1 MYLLFQ
7 GYGNPRPTS
16 DNPSCSGR
24 LIAKGWFLRGLNY
37 QMLNYVFHNLLSAFE
52 FECFSRDLINAHE
65 GLGLAN
71 FAEGRDGGIDLRYS
85 QGCGKSVI
93 VQAKR
98 YKNYS
103 DLIKVLR
110 KEVEKVRRLN
120 PQRYMITTT
129 VDLTPANKQEIISL
143 FTPFIHNEHDIWAK
157 QDLNKFLAQHPDVE
171 RQYYKLWLTSTNILN
186 TILNK
191 NIFNW
196 TDFEKDEIQ
205 ETIRTYVMNDSFNEA
220 LKKLIEN
227 RYVVISGE
235 PGIGKTTLA
244 RVLVMHFLSEKYA
257 DQSNTTSYEEFYY
270 TNCNIEDL
278 VQVFQKGKRQ
288 VFFYDDFLGK
298 VTLEEGEK
306 NFDSRIIAFI
316 RACQHDNDKLFI
328 LATREYIL
336 QQGLVR
342 YSRFNEGKGIE
353 MSKCV
358 VDMGKYTRFVKA
370 QILYNHLVAN
380 EIPQPYV
387 NAILHDKNYMKI
399 IDHRN
404 FSPRII
410 ETFLT
415 NGTHEQCQPE
425 EYFGKIK
432 GFFDYP
438 DSVWLDAFER
448 LSDIQKEALLVLT
461 TMGTPMMY
469 DLWKEAYDYFFNRVH
484 KESNYLNDADW
495 NNVVKVLQNNFIKI
509 GKDHGGMHVEFH
521 NPGVDDVLTRYISS
535 NESVRLLLLE
545 NAYFIEQ
552 AFGSLCEDGR
562 NSSHSALNPKL
573 IDHFYKVFERL
584 WDDYRSC
591 YTVLI
596 SSYGNDKY
604 YRHSPKAK
612 AEILFTLVHRETL
625 LKNRPYYVETKMS
638 QDIMEDETANF
649 YSLIFMLKK
658 VDLSKTDLDLDE
670 LFQRYTSR
678 LYYSDECL
686 DFAQVIKKV
695 FPKHTDYLLSKEFC
709 SIVVD
714 SLKSDLENAEESDL
728 DALNTTAEILCKY
741 VPELE
746 QEYVFLEIKDRVQ
759 EYSDY
764 LDAQAEAYQDDFYN
778 RRDEYMGSESWK
790 IDNLFAT
797 IRE

>member
-1 MYLLFQ
+1 
-7 GYGNPRPTS
+7 
-16 DNPSCSGR
+16 
-24 LIAKGWFLRGLNY
+24 
-37 QMLNYVFHNLLSAFE
+37 MLNYDFHNQLSAFE

-85 QGCGKSVI
+85 QGGERSVI

-110 KEVEKVRRLN
+110 KEVEKLKRLN

-143 FTPFIHNEHDIWAK
+143 FTPYIHNEHDIWAK
-157 QDLNKFLAQHPDVE
+157 QDFNKNLAQHPDVE

-186 TILNK
+186 SILNK

-196 TDFEKDEIQ
+196 TDFEKGEIQ
-205 ETIRTYVMNDSFNEA
+205 ETIRTYVMNDSFDEA

-227 RYVVISGE
+227 RYVIISGE

-244 RVLVMHFLSEKYA
+244 RVLIMHLLSEKYA
-257 DQSNTTSYEEFYY
+257 DHFNTTNYEEFYY

-298 VTLEEGEK
+298 VSLEEGEK
-306 NFDSRIIAFI
+306 NFDSRIVAFI
-316 RACQHDNDKLFI
+316 KACQHEKDKLFI

-342 YSRFNEGKGIE
+342 YSRFNDGKGIE

-358 VDMGKYTRFVKA
+358 VDMGKYTR
-370 QILYNHLVAN
+370 NHLVAN
-380 EIPQPYV
+380 EIPQPYI

-432 GFFDYP
+432 SFFDHP

-461 TMGTPMMY
+461 TMGTPMMF
-469 DLWKEAYDYFFNRVH
+469 DLWKEAYVYFFKRVH

-495 NNVVKVLQNNFIKI
+495 NNAVKVLQNNFIKI
-509 GKDHGGMHVEFH
+509 GKDHGKMHVEFH
-521 NPGVDDVLTRYISS
+521 NPGVYDVLTQYISS
-535 NESVRLLLLE
+535 NEHVRYLLLE
-545 NAYFIEQ
+545 NACFIEQ
-552 AFGSLCEDGR
+552 TFGAIRKDWR
-562 NSSHSALNPKL
+562 IPQSSSTIPKGD
-573 IDHFYKVFERL
+573 IDHFFEVFERL
-584 WDDYRSC
+584 WVDYRSC
-591 YTVLI
+591 YTVLF
-596 SSYGNDKY
+596 SYSDNEKHYGP
-604 YRHSPKAK
+604 SPKSK
-612 AEILFTLVHRETL
+612 AEILLQLSRRPELLTL
-625 LKNRPYYVETKMS
+625 RPYYVEQKIT
-638 QDIMEDETANF
+638 QQIMDDGDADF
-649 YSLIFMLKK
+649 YSQIRLLEN
-658 VDLSKTDLDLDE
+658 VDLSKTSLDLDA
-670 LFQRYTSR
+670 LFATYPRR
-678 LYYSDECL
+678 LYLAEDCL
-686 DFAQVIKKV
+686 DFAESIEKV
-695 FPKHTDYLLSKEFC
+695 FPNQADYLLSEEFC
-709 SIVVD
+709 FIAAD
-714 SLKSDLENAEESDL
+714 CLKHDLENIKDSDLEDL
-728 DALNTTAEILCKY
+728 DGTAVKLCGF

-746 QEYVFLEIKDRVQ
+746 NEYVVSDIRNKAK
-759 EYSDY
+759 EYSDFI
-764 LDAQAEAYQDDFYN
+764 DAQAEAYQDDPYGW
-778 RRDEYMGSESWK
+778 RDDYEGTESWK

-797 IRE
+797 IKESTYQ

>member
-1 MYLLFQ
+1 
-7 GYGNPRPTS
+7 
-16 DNPSCSGR
+16 
-24 LIAKGWFLRGLNY
+24 
-37 QMLNYVFHNLLSAFE
+37 MLNYDFHNLLSAFE

-85 QGCGKSVI
+85 QGGGRSVI

-110 KEVEKVRRLN
+110 KEVEKLRRLN

-143 FTPFIHNEHDIWAK
+143 FTPYIHNEHDIWAK
-157 QDLNKFLAQHPDVE
+157 QDFNKNLAQHPDVE

-196 TDFEKDEIQ
+196 TDFEKGEIQ

-227 RYVVISGE
+227 RYVIISGE

-244 RVLVMHFLSEKYA
+244 RVLIMHLLSEKYA

-288 VFFYDDFLGK
+288 VFFFDDFLGK
-298 VTLEEGEK
+298 VSLEESEK
-306 NFDSRIIAFI
+306 NFDSRIVAFI
-316 RACQHDNDKLFI
+316 KACQHEKDKLFI

-342 YSRFNEGKGIE
+342 YSRFNDGKGVE

-358 VDMGKYTRFVKA
+358 VDMGKYTRFVRA

-432 GFFDYP
+432 GFFDHP

-469 DLWKEAYDYFFNRVH
+469 DLWKEAYAYFFKRVH

-495 NNVVKVLQNNFIKI
+495 NKAVKVLQNNFIKI
-509 GKDHGGMHVEFH
+509 GKDHGKMHVGFH
-521 NPGVDDVLTRYISS
+521 NPGVYDVLTQYISS
-535 NESVRLLLLE
+535 NESVRYLLLE
-545 NAYFIEQ
+545 NACFIEQ
-552 AFGSLCEDGR
+552 TFGAIRKDWR
-562 NSSHSALNPKL
+562 IPQSSSIPKGD
-573 IDHFYKVFERL
+573 IDHFFEVFERL
-584 WDDYRSC
+584 WVDFRSC
-591 YTVLI
+591 YTVLFGY
-596 SSYGNDKY
+596 SDNEKHYGP
-604 YRHSPKAK
+604 SPKSK
-612 AEILFTLVHRETL
+612 AEILLQLSRRPEL
-625 LKNRPYYVETKMS
+625 LTSRPYYVEQKIT
-638 QDIMEDETANF
+638 QQIMDDGDADF
-649 YSLIFMLKK
+649 YSQIRLLEN
-658 VDLSKTDLDLDE
+658 VDLSKTSLDLDA
-670 LFQRYTSR
+670 LFATYPRR
-678 LYYSDECL
+678 LYFAEDCL
-686 DFAQVIKKV
+686 DFAESIEKV
-695 FPKHTDYLLSKEFC
+695 FPNQVDYLMSEEFC
-709 SIVVD
+709 SIAAD
-714 SLKSDLENAEESDL
+714 CLKHDLENIKDSDLEDL
-728 DALNTTAEILCKY
+728 DETAVKLCGFL
-741 VPELE
+741 PELE
-746 QEYVFLEIKDRVQ
+746 NEYVVSDIRNKAK
-759 EYSDY
+759 EYSDFME
-764 LDAQAEAYQDDFYN
+764 AQAEAYQDDPYGW
-778 RRDEYMGSESWK
+778 RDDYEGTESWK

-797 IRE
+797 IKES

>member
-1 MYLLFQ
+1 
-7 GYGNPRPTS
+7 
-16 DNPSCSGR
+16 
-24 LIAKGWFLRGLNY
+24 
-37 QMLNYVFHNLLSAFE
+37 MLNYDYHNLLSAFE

-65 GLGLAN
+65 GLDLAN
-71 FAEGRDGGIDLRYS
+71 FAEGKDGGIDLRYS
-85 QGCGKSVI
+85 HGRERTVI

-110 KEVEKVRRLN
+110 KEVEKVKRLN
-120 PQRYMITTT
+120 PKRYMITTT
-129 VDLTPANKQEIISL
+129 VNLTPANKQEIISL
-143 FTPFIHNEHDIWAK
+143 FTPYIHNEHDVLAK
-157 QDLNKFLAQHPDVE
+157 QDLNKILAQHPDVE
-171 RQYYKLWLTSTNILN
+171 RQYYKLWLASTNILN

-220 LKKLIEN
+220 LQKLIEN

-244 RVLVMHFLSEKYA
+244 RVLVMHLLSEKYA
-257 DQSNTTSYEEFYY
+257 DQSNATNYEEFYY
-270 TNCNIEDL
+270 TNCKIEDL

-306 NFDSRIIAFI
+306 NFDSRIVTFI
-316 RACQHDNDKLFI
+316 RACQHDKDKLFI

-342 YSRFNEGKGIE
+342 YSRFNQGKGIE

-358 VDMGKYTRFVKA
+358 VDMGKYTRFVRA

-425 EYFGKIK
+425 EYFGKIM

-448 LSDIQKEALLVLT
+448 LSDIQKEALLVLA
-461 TMGTPMMY
+461 TMGPAVMY
-469 DLWKEAYDYFFNRVH
+469 DLWKEAYSYFFKRVH
-484 KESNYLNDADW
+484 KEANYLNDSDW
-495 NNVVKVLQNNFIKI
+495 NDAVKVLQNNFIKI
-509 GKDHGGMHVEFH
+509 GKDRKGMHVEFH
-521 NPGVDDVLTRYISS
+521 NPGVNDVLTRYISS
-535 NESVRLLLLE
+535 NESVRYLLLE
-545 NAYFIEQ
+545 NACFIEQ
-552 AFGSLCEDGR
+552 TFGALRKDWR
-562 NSSHSALNPKL
+562 IPNTSSISKGD
-573 IDHFYKVFERL
+573 IDHFFEAFERL
-584 WDDYRSC
+584 WVDYRSC
-591 YTVLI
+591 FTVLF
-596 SSYGNDKY
+596 SYSDDEKY
-604 YRHSPKAK
+604 YGSSPRSRA
-612 AEILFTLVHRETL
+612 ETL
-625 LKNRPYYVETKMS
+625 LQLSRHPELLISRPNYIEQKITQQIMDDGDADIYSQIRLLKN
-638 QDIMEDETANF
+638 
-649 YSLIFMLKK
+649 
-658 VDLSKTDLDLDE
+658 VDLSKTNLDLE
-670 LFQRYTSR
+670 ALFATYPMR
-678 LYYSDECL
+678 LYFAEDCL
-686 DFAQVIKKV
+686 DFAESIEKV
-695 FPKHTDYLLSKEFC
+695 FPNHVDYLRSEEFC
-709 SIVVD
+709 SIAAECLSHD
-714 SLKSDLENAEESDL
+714 LKNVKESELNDLEETAVKLCEYAPDL
-728 DALNTTAEILCKY
+728 EYERVFSEIRNQAKG
-741 VPELE
+741 
-746 QEYVFLEIKDRVQ
+746 
-759 EYSDY
+759 YSDY
-764 LDAQAEAYQDDFYN
+764 LDSQAEAYQDDPYGW
-778 RRDEYMGSESWK
+778 RDDYEGTESWK

-797 IRE
+797 IKES

>member
-1 MYLLFQ
+1 MF
-7 GYGNPRPTS
+7 
-16 DNPSCSGR
+16 
-24 LIAKGWFLRGLNY
+24 NY
-37 QMLNYVFHNLLSAFE
+37 DFHNQLSAFE

-85 QGCGKSVI
+85 QGKGKSVI

-98 YKNYS
+98 YKKYS
-103 DLIKVLR
+103 DLKTKL
-110 KEVEKVRRLN
+110 KEEVEKVKRLN

-129 VDLTPANKQEIISL
+129 VDLTAANKDEIIAMFS
-143 FTPFIHNEHDIWAK
+143 PYIQNEHDILAK
-157 QDLNKFLAQHPDVE
+157 QDLNKILAEHPDVE

-244 RVLVMHFLSEKYA
+244 RVLVMHLLSEKYA

-278 VQVFQKGKRQ
+278 VHVFQKGKRQ

-316 RACQHDNDKLFI
+316 RACRHDNDKLFI

-448 LSDIQKEALLVLT
+448 LSDIQKEALLVLA
-461 TMGTPMMY
+461 TMEPTVMY
-469 DLWKEAYDYFFNRVH
+469 DLWKEAFIYFFKRVH
-484 KESNYLNDADW
+484 KEANYLNDAEW
-495 NNVVKVLQNNFIKI
+495 NNTVKVLQNNFIKI
-509 GKDHGGMHVEFH
+509 GKDRGGMHVEFH
-521 NPGVDDVLTRYISS
+521 NPGVNDVLTRYISS
-535 NESVRLLLLE
+535 NESVRYLLLE
-545 NAYFIEQ
+545 NACYIEQ
-552 AFGSLCEDGR
+552 TFGALRKDWR
-562 NSSHSALNPKL
+562 TQNTSSIPKGE
-573 IDHFYKVFERL
+573 IDHFFDVFERL
-584 WDDYRSC
+584 WVDYRSC
-591 YTVLI
+591 HTVLFSYSNGEKHY
-596 SSYGNDKY
+596 SS
-604 YRHSPKAK
+604 SPKSR
-612 AEILFTLVHRETL
+612 AEILLQLSRHQEL
-625 LKNRPYYVETKMS
+625 LMSRPYYIEQKIT
-638 QDIMEDETANF
+638 QQIMDDRDAGF
-649 YSLIFMLKK
+649 YSQIRLLQK
-658 VDLSKTDLDLDE
+658 VDLSKTNLDLDA
-670 LFQRYTSR
+670 LFVTYTMR
-678 LYYSDECL
+678 LYFAEDCL
-686 DFAQVIKKV
+686 DFAESIEKV
-695 FPKHTDYLLSKEFC
+695 FPDHADYLLSEEFSSIAAGCLKNDLENTKE
-709 SIVVD
+709 
-714 SLKSDLENAEESDL
+714 SDLEDL
-728 DALNTTAEILCKY
+728 DETAVKLCGY
-741 VPELE
+741 APELE
-746 QEYVFLEIKDRVQ
+746 NEYVVSNIRNKAKEF
-759 EYSDY
+759 SDY
-764 LDAQAEAYQDDFYN
+764 LDAQAEAYQDDPSFW
-778 RRDEYMGSESWK
+778 RDEYLGTESWK

-797 IRE
+797 IKE

>member
-1 MYLLFQ
+1 
-7 GYGNPRPTS
+7 
-16 DNPSCSGR
+16 
-24 LIAKGWFLRGLNY
+24 
-37 QMLNYVFHNLLSAFE
+37 MLNYDFHNLLSAFE

-85 QGCGKSVI
+85 QGGERSVI

-110 KEVEKVRRLN
+110 KEVEKLRRLN

-143 FTPFIHNEHDIWAK
+143 FTPYIHNEHDIWAK
-157 QDLNKFLAQHPDVE
+157 QDFNKNLAQHPDVE

-186 TILNK
+186 SILNK

-196 TDFEKDEIQ
+196 TDFEKGEIQ
-205 ETIRTYVMNDSFNEA
+205 ETIRTYVMNDSFDEA

-227 RYVVISGE
+227 RYVIISGE

-244 RVLVMHFLSEKYA
+244 RVLIMHLLSEKYA
-257 DQSNTTSYEEFYY
+257 DHFNTTNYEEFYY

-288 VFFYDDFLGK
+288 VFFFDDFLGK
-298 VTLEEGEK
+298 VSLEEGEK
-306 NFDSRIIAFI
+306 NFDSRIVAFI
-316 RACQHDNDKLFI
+316 KACQHEKDKLFI

-342 YSRFNEGKGIE
+342 YSRFNDGKGIE
-353 MSKCV
+353 ISKCV
-358 VDMGKYTRFVKA
+358 VDMGKYTRFVRA

-380 EIPQPYV
+380 EIPQPYI

-415 NGTHEQCQPE
+415 NGTHEHCKPE

-438 DSVWLDAFER
+438 DSVWLDAFKR

-469 DLWKEAYDYFFNRVH
+469 DLWKEAYAYFFKRVH

-495 NNVVKVLQNNFIKI
+495 NNAVKVLQNNFIKI
-509 GKDHGGMHVEFH
+509 GKDHGKMHVEFH
-521 NPGVDDVLTRYISS
+521 NPGVYDVLTQYISS
-535 NESVRLLLLE
+535 NESVRYLLLE
-545 NAYFIEQ
+545 NACFIEQ
-552 AFGSLCEDGR
+552 TFGAIRKDWR
-562 NSSHSALNPKL
+562 IPKSSSIPKGD
-573 IDHFYKVFERL
+573 IDHFFEVFEKL
-584 WDDYRSC
+584 WVEYRSC
-591 YTVLI
+591 YTVLF
-596 SSYGNDKY
+596 SYSDNEKY
-604 YRHSPKAK
+604 YGPSPKSK
-612 AEILFTLVHRETL
+612 AEILLQLSRRPELLTL
-625 LKNRPYYVETKMS
+625 RPYYVEQKIT
-638 QDIMEDETANF
+638 QQIMDDGDADF
-649 YSLIFMLKK
+649 YSQIRLLEK
-658 VDLSKTDLDLDE
+658 VDLSKTSLDMDA
-670 LFQRYTSR
+670 LFATYPRR
-678 LYYSDECL
+678 LYITEDCL
-686 DFAQVIKKV
+686 DFAESIEKV
-695 FPKHTDYLLSKEFC
+695 FPNQADYLLSEEFC
-709 SIVVD
+709 SIAAD
-714 SLKSDLENAEESDL
+714 CLKHDLERIKDSDLEDL
-728 DALNTTAEILCKY
+728 DGTAVKLCGFA
-741 VPELE
+741 PELE
-746 QEYVFLEIKDRVQ
+746 NEYVV
-759 EYSDY
+759 SDIRNKAKEFSDFM
-764 LDAQAEAYQDDFYN
+764 DAQAEAYQDDPYGW
-778 RRDEYMGSESWK
+778 RDDYEGTESWK

-797 IRE
+797 IKES

>member
-1 MYLLFQ
+1 
-7 GYGNPRPTS
+7 
-16 DNPSCSGR
+16 
-24 LIAKGWFLRGLNY
+24 
-37 QMLNYVFHNLLSAFE
+37 MLNYDFHNLLSAFE

-71 FAEGRDGGIDLRYS
+71 FAEGKDGGIDLRYS
-85 QGCGKSVI
+85 QGGGRSVI

-110 KEVEKVRRLN
+110 KEVEKLRRLN
-120 PQRYMITTT
+120 PKRYMITTT
-129 VDLTPANKQEIISL
+129 VNLTPANKQEIISL
-143 FTPFIHNEHDIWAK
+143 FTPYIHNEHDIWAK
-157 QDLNKFLAQHPDVE
+157 QDFNKNLAQHPDVE

-196 TDFEKDEIQ
+196 TDFEKGEIQ

-227 RYVVISGE
+227 RYVIISGE

-244 RVLVMHFLSEKYA
+244 RVLIMHLLSEKYA
-257 DQSNTTSYEEFYY
+257 DHFNTTNYEEFYY

-278 VQVFQKGKRQ
+278 VKVFQKGKRQ

-298 VTLEEGEK
+298 VSLEEGEK
-306 NFDSRIIAFI
+306 NFDSRIVAFI
-316 RACQHDNDKLFI
+316 KACQHEKDKLFI

-342 YSRFNEGKGIE
+342 YSRFNDGKGIE

-358 VDMGKYTRFVKA
+358 VDMGKYTRFVRA

-380 EIPQPYV
+380 EIPQPYI

-415 NGTHEQCQPE
+415 NGTHEHCQPE

-432 GFFDYP
+432 GFFEHP

-469 DLWKEAYDYFFNRVH
+469 DLWKEAYAYFFKRVH

-495 NNVVKVLQNNFIKI
+495 NYAVKVLQNNFIKI
-509 GKDHGGMHVEFH
+509 GKDHGKMHVGFH
-521 NPGVDDVLTRYISS
+521 NPGVYDVLTQYISS
-535 NESVRLLLLE
+535 NESVRYLLLE
-545 NAYFIEQ
+545 NACFIEQ
-552 AFGSLCEDGR
+552 TFGAIRKDWR
-562 NSSHSALNPKL
+562 IPQSSSIPKGD
-573 IDHFYKVFERL
+573 IDHFFEVFERL
-584 WDDYRSC
+584 WVEYRSC
-591 YTVLI
+591 YTVLF
-596 SSYGNDKY
+596 SYSDDEKY
-604 YRHSPKAK
+604 YGPSPKSK
-612 AEILFTLVHRETL
+612 AEILLQLSRHPEL
-625 LKNRPYYVETKMS
+625 LTSRPYYVEQKIT
-638 QDIMEDETANF
+638 QQIMNDGDADF
-649 YSLIFMLKK
+649 YSQIRLLEN
-658 VDLSKTDLDLDE
+658 VDLSKTSLDLDA
-670 LFQRYTSR
+670 LFATYPRR
-678 LYYSDECL
+678 LYFAEDCL
-686 DFAQVIKKV
+686 DFAESIEKV
-695 FPKHTDYLLSKEFC
+695 FPNQADYLLSEEFC
-709 SIVVD
+709 SIAAD
-714 SLKSDLENAEESDL
+714 CLKHDLENIKDSDLEDL
-728 DALNTTAEILCKY
+728 DETAVKLCGFL
-741 VPELE
+741 PELE
-746 QEYVFLEIKDRVQ
+746 NEYVVSDIRNKAK
-759 EYSDY
+759 EYSDFME
-764 LDAQAEAYQDDFYN
+764 AQAEAYQDDPDFWHN
-778 RRDEYMGSESWK
+778 EYVGTESWK

-797 IRE
+797 IKE